1 MIYELP
7 TTPGEIL
14 EELIE
19 TRNMTQKELA
29 TRIESSE
36 KHISNI
42 INAKVSLTYDMA
54 QKLEF
59 VFSDYPAS
67 LWNNL
72 ETRYREAIIQ
82 NAYILDMD
90 DIELKSISEDFYFKE
105 LYPKEKNRKE
115 KAIKVLK
122 LLGLSNFNSFD
133 KVYGNYQVAF
143 FNDRGDLKAQ
153 TLWLRRT
160 ENEIL
165 LQNDLIL
172 KPFSMKTFK
181 NGIKKISEL
190 YYLEEKEEILEEI
203 RLFLNSLGVYFTF
216 TSNIRNS
223 KVRGALTYF
232 DNHPVIHMTDRYRR
246 HDHFW
251 FALIHEFGHI
261 INDDVK
267 TIIEIDGYNNEI
279 EDRANKY
286 SRNFILSDYVYEEFI
301 ERGEFT
307 YQSIRLFAKKNRIHP
322 GMVLGRLQHDKLSDY
337 TKMKELFQRI

>member
-1 MIYELP
+1 MINELP
-7 TTPGEIL
+7 TTPGEVL

-19 TRNMTQKELA
+19 ARNMTQKELA

-72 ETRYREAIIQ
+72 ETRYREAKTQ
-82 NAYILDMD
+82 NLYITDLDD
-90 DIELKSISEDFYFKE
+90 VALKNIAVDFYFKD
-105 LYPKEKNRKE
+105 LFPKIRNKREV
-115 KAIKVLK
+115 AILVLK
-122 LLGLSNFNSFD
+122 LLGLSNFDSFE
-133 KVYGNYQVAF
+133 KVYSNYQVDF
-143 FNDRGDLKAQ
+143 FNDKGDLKAQ

-165 LQNDLIL
+165 SQNPLITT
-172 KPFSMKTFK
+172 PFNQEKFQR
-181 NGIKKISEL
+181 GIQRISDIF
-190 YYLEEKEEILEEI
+190 YLEDKEEILEEV
-203 RLFLNSLGVYFTF
+203 RLFLNELGVYFNF

-232 DNHPVIHMTDRYRR
+232 DNHPVIHMTDRYKR

-251 FALIHEFGHI
+251 FALIHEFDHI
-261 INDDVK
+261 ISDNLQ
-267 TIIEIDGYNNEI
+267 TIIEIEDNKSEI
-279 EDRANKY
+279 EIRANKFA
-286 SRNFILSDYVYEEFI
+286 RNFILPDSTYMEFV
-301 ERGEFT
+301 ERKEFT
-307 YQSIRLFAKKNRIHP
+307 YQSIRLFAKKHNIHP
-322 GMVLGRLQHDKLSDY
+322 GMVLGRMQHDEVTDFI
-337 TKMKELFQRI
+337 KMKELFQRL